1 MATSKLSK
9 ARAAAA
15 RPEVPVSAGE
25 RWLGLGLVAFQLAL
39 VIAAA
44 VRYRFES
51 PVFQKVLPWLG
62 LGALLHHLLPA
73 RHRLAFFT
81 AISLATVFCFFGISP
96 TGFDFA
102 SALERGGEL
111 IAIGIALIA
120 LCHLPIPFRP
130 RIAVLLAVGAGL
142 MALRGGALFG
152 DSLATIW
159 PVLGAF
165 FMFRLVIY
173 AHDVEHEKGKPE
185 FVRALAYFFMLPNVF
200 FPLFPVVDWKAFGR
214 SYYNDD
220 AMRIYQR
227 GLHWMA
233 RGVLQIVFYRIVY
246 YHFYVDASLVED
258 GGSLLRYLLSNFA
271 LYLRVSGQFHM
282 IVGLLLLFG
291 FNLPETNHHYF
302 LAESFTDYWRRVN
315 IYWKDFMVKI
325 FYTPVAFSLRTKG
338 DIVPGVVGSAVAFF
352 ATWVLHAYQ
361 SYWLRGAMSFSLQD
375 TLFWTI
381 LGVLVMLNTVWEARR
396 GRKRSLS
403 ARFDPR
409 EAFFAAL
416 RTMGVFAVMGVLWS
430 LWSAKS
436 FDQWLSL
443 WQFADTGF
451 FARAAVAL
459 VCVGF
464 VKLAVERLT
473 TFEGGLLFGTTPK
486 GARWPQLLRSAVVTV
501 ILPMSILQVL
511 GHPGVHRRVDEKTRF
526 ILRSLKSNQPNTADL
541 RAIERGYYE
550 NLFDA
555 SKSNFLDSGIQA
567 PPDWVDFPEIEFL
580 ATTGDMRYWAL
591 EPNQSST
598 INGYRISTNAFGLR
612 DRAYAAQ
619 KPENTYRIAMLGSSH
634 VMGWGVHDGEPFE
647 SLVEDWMADQRP
659 DGRSLEILN
668 FGVGGYSPVCQLGV
682 LREVALDLG
691 PDAIYYIA
699 HEVDGSLAIERLARL
714 VQHKLPLEDEF
725 LRDIVA
731 RADLTASMSQSAMLR
746 ELPPF
751 AEELVRRSYAKIAEL
766 AREHGAV
773 PVWIYMPRVPERQP
787 DVAQIAKLRSAA
799 EAAGFI
805 TFDLTGIYGDT
816 DVEDLV
822 MSQWDLHPNAE
833 GHAIM
838 ARALMDVMRSDAR
851 LGFGGATNGPGAA
864 GGAGPSR

>member
-1 MATSKLSK
+1 MATGKLAK

-15 RPEVPVSAGE
+15 QAEKPVSPAE
-25 RWLGLGLVAFQLAL
+25 RWLGLGLVVVQLAL

-51 PVFQKVLPWLG
+51 PAFQQALPWLG
-62 LGALLHHLLPA
+62 FGVVVHHLLPA
-73 RHRLAFFT
+73 RHRLLFFA
-81 AISLATVFCFFGISP
+81 AISLASIFYFLGISP
-96 TGFDFA
+96 AGFDVRA
-102 SALERGGEL
+102 SAVRGGE
-111 IAIGIALIA
+111 IVAIGVLLIG

-130 RIAVLLAVGAGL
+130 RVAVLLAVGAGL

-152 DSLATIW
+152 GALAPIW
-159 PVLGAF
+159 PLLGAF
-165 FMFRLVIY
+165 FMFRLVLY
-173 AHDVEHEKGKPE
+173 AHDIEHEKGKPS

-246 YHFYVDASLVED
+246 YHFYVDASLIED
-258 GGSLLRYLLSNFA
+258 GSSLLRHLLANFA

-325 FYTPVAFSLRTKG
+325 FYTPVAFALRDKG
-338 DIVPGVVGSAVAFF
+338 DVLPGVVGSAFAFL

-381 LGVLVMLNTVWEARR
+381 LGVLVMINTVWEARR

-436 FDQWLSL
+436 FEQWLSI
-443 WQFADTGF
+443 WQYADAGF
-451 FARAAVAL
+451 FARVAVAL
-459 VCVGF
+459 VCVGV
-464 VKLAVERLT
+464 VKLAVERLS
-473 TFEGGLLFGTTPK
+473 TFEGGLLFGGTPK
-486 GARWPQLLRSAVVTV
+486 GARGPVLLRSAVVTV
-501 ILPMSILQVL
+501 LLPMSILWVL

-541 RAIERGYYE
+541 REIERGYYE

-555 SKSNFLDSGIQA
+555 ASANAIDSGTPA
-567 PPDWVDFPEIEFL
+567 PADWVDFPEIEFL
-580 ATTGDMRYWAL
+580 EKTGDMRFWAL
-591 EPNQSST
+591 APNQSAT
-598 INGYRISTNAFGLR
+598 INGYRVSTNAFGLR
-612 DRAYAAQ
+612 DRAYAAE
-619 KPENTYRIAMLGSSH
+619 KPADTYRIAILGSSH
-634 VMGWGVHDGEPFE
+634 VMGWGVHDGETFE
-647 SLVEDWMADQRP
+647 SLVELWMSDQRP
-659 DGRSLEILN
+659 DGKSLEILN

-682 LREVALDLG
+682 LREVALDLA

-714 VQHKLPLEDEF
+714 VQSKIPLEDEF

-731 RADLTASMSQSAMLR
+731 RAGLTPSMSQSAMLR

-751 AEELVRRSYAKIAEL
+751 AEELVRDAYAKIVEL
-766 AREHGAV
+766 AREKGAL

-787 DVAQIAKLRSAA
+787 DVKQIEKLRSAA
-799 EAAGFI
+799 KDAGFI
-805 TFDLTGIYGDT
+805 TFDLTGLYGET

-833 GHAIM
+833 GHAMM
-838 ARALMDVMRSDAR
+838 ARSVMDAMRSDER
-851 LGFGGATNGPGAA
+851 LGFGGKAA
-864 GGAGPSR
+864 AP

>member
-1 MATSKLSK
+1 
-9 ARAAAA
+9 
-15 RPEVPVSAGE
+15 
-25 RWLGLGLVAFQLAL
+25 
-39 VIAAA
+39 
-44 VRYRFES
+44 
-51 PVFQKVLPWLG
+51 
-62 LGALLHHLLPA
+62 
-73 RHRLAFFT
+73 
-81 AISLATVFCFFGISP
+81 
-96 TGFDFA
+96 
-102 SALERGGEL
+102 
-111 IAIGIALIA
+111 
-120 LCHLPIPFRP
+120 
-130 RIAVLLAVGAGL
+130 
-142 MALRGGALFG
+142 
-152 DSLATIW
+152 
-159 PVLGAF
+159 
-165 FMFRLVIY
+165 
-173 AHDVEHEKGKPE
+173 
-185 FVRALAYFFMLPNVF
+185 MLPNVF

-246 YHFYVDASLVED
+246 YHFYVDASLIED
-258 GGSLLRYLLSNFA
+258 GSSLLRHLLANFA

-325 FYTPVAFSLRTKG
+325 FYTPVAFALRDKG
-338 DIVPGVVGSAVAFF
+338 DVLPGVVGSAVAFL

-381 LGVLVMLNTVWEARR
+381 LGVLVMINTVWEARR

-436 FDQWLSL
+436 FEQWLSI
-443 WQFADTGF
+443 WQYADAGF
-451 FARAAVAL
+451 FARVAVAL
-459 VCVGF
+459 VCVGI
-464 VKLAVERLT
+464 VKLAVERLS
-473 TFEGGLLFGTTPK
+473 TFQGGLLFGATPK
-486 GARWPQLLRSAVVTV
+486 GARATVLLRSAVVTV
-501 ILPMSILQVL
+501 LLPMSILWVL
-511 GHPGVHRRVDEKTRF
+511 GHPGVHRRVDDKTRF

-541 RAIERGYYE
+541 REIERGYYE

-555 SKSNFLDSGIQA
+555 ASANAIDSGTPA
-567 PPDWVDFPEIEFL
+567 PADWVDFPEIEFL
-580 ATTGDMRYWAL
+580 KETGDMRFWAL
-591 EPNQSST
+591 APNQSAT
-598 INGYRISTNAFGLR
+598 INGYRVATNDFGLR
-612 DRAYAAQ
+612 DRAYAAV
-619 KPENTYRIAMLGSSH
+619 KPENAYRIAILGSSH
-634 VMGWGVHDGEPFE
+634 VMGWGVHDGETFE
-647 SLVEDWMADQRP
+647 SLVELGLADQRP
-659 DGRSLEILN
+659 DGKSLEILN

-682 LREVALDLG
+682 LREVALDLS
-691 PDAIYYIA
+691 PDAIYYVA
-699 HEVDGSLAIERLARL
+699 HEIDGFLAIERLARL
-714 VQHKLPLEDEF
+714 VQRKIPIEDEF

-731 RADLTASMSQSAMLR
+731 RAGLTPSMSQSAMLR

-751 AEELVRRSYAKIAEL
+751 TDELVRGAYAKIAEL
-766 AREHGAV
+766 AREKGAL

-787 DVAQIAKLRSAA
+787 DKKQIEKLRSAA
-799 EAAGFI
+799 KDAGFI
-805 TFDLTGIYGDT
+805 TFDLTGLYGDR

-833 GHAIM
+833 GHEIM
-838 ARALMDVMRSDAR
+838 ARSVMDAMRSDER
-851 LGFGGATNGPGAA
+851 LGFGPKSG
-864 GGAGPSR
+864 R